1 MSFIEFFPVINPQIL
16 NKLFVCLR
24 EEIKNYYSLIQK
36 NFYEEIPYNKEIRKT
51 DIESSKDKIDFLNKY
66 INEKIID
73 KHMKILKL
81 REEIEKEKE
90 IKNKLEKKSKKID
103 DIINKGKKILIKDL
117 PYFEK
122 LSEYSNKKLKIAKLS
137 SLDLINLTLRLSQQS
152 KAPPGAFDYLN
163 NMVAAGLIDDSQNNF
178 NIFSYYIKNKNRYLY
193 PYPNVLELKNS
204 ILRYDYS
211 EENRLKPPILIYPNP
226 DSFDSEGNII
236 ANKGSLIKLKYPSE
250 NPIIGLFFK
259 YSKDPNIA
267 PSSFSGQEY
276 KEFSLPDLDKD
287 CIFKVCSCKKGYKD
301 SKIITFKFVINNEK
315 EEILAQKEA
324 GVKAKLDQIG
334 KERNRLDSVGLQ
346 FGSQLSSGFNDSPHN
361 YVNQG
366 TSSYHPAYF
375 NPDDANDD
383 DNDDEFSI

>member
-1 MSFIEFFPVINPQIL
+1 MSSNDLVPMIN
-16 NKLFVCLR
+16 CLK
-24 EEIKNYYSLIQK
+24 EEIKNYYSLIRKYFNEKIPQK
-36 NFYEEIPYNKEIRKT
+36 KEIRKL
-51 DIESSKDKIDFLNKY
+51 DIKESKSKIDYLNKY

-73 KHMKILKL
+73 RYMKILKL
-81 REEIEKEKE
+81 KEEIEKEKE

-103 DIINKGKKILIKDL
+103 DFINKGKKILINNL

-122 LSEYSNKKLKIAKLS
+122 LPEYSNKKLKIAKLS
-137 SLDLINLTLRLSQQS
+137 SLDLINLTLRLSQQN
-152 KAPPGAFDYLN
+152 KAPPGAFEYLN
-163 NMVAAGLIDDSQNNF
+163 NKVSSGLIDDSQNNF

-204 ILRYDYS
+204 ILRYDFS

-226 DSFDSEGNII
+226 DSVDSEGNII

-250 NPIIGLFFK
+250 NPIIGIFFK
-259 YSKDPNIA
+259 YSKEPNIA
-267 PSSFSGQEY
+267 PSTFSGQEY

-287 CIFKVCSCKKGYKD
+287 CIFKVCSCKKGFKD

-315 EEILAQKEA
+315 EEILAQKEV
-324 GVKAKLDQIG
+324 GVKAKIDQIG
-334 KERNRLDSVGLQ
+334 KERNRIENVGIQ
-346 FGSQLSSGFNDSPHN
+346 FGSLQSSGMNDSPHN

>member
-1 MSFIEFFPVINPQIL
+1 MSSNELNRMIN
-16 NKLFVCLR
+16 CLK
-24 EEIKNYYSLIQK
+24 EEMNNYYSLIRKYFNEKIPQK
-36 NFYEEIPYNKEIRKT
+36 KEIRKL
-51 DIESSKDKIDFLNKY
+51 DIKESKSKIDFLNKY
-66 INEKIID
+66 INDKIID
-73 KHMKILKL
+73 RYMKILKL
-81 REEIEKEKE
+81 KEEIEKEKE

-193 PYPNVLELKNS
+193 PYPNTLELKNS
-204 ILRYDYS
+204 ILRYDFS

-226 DSFDSEGNII
+226 DSIDSEGNII

-250 NPIIGLFFK
+250 NPIIGIFFK
-259 YSKDPNIA
+259 YSKDLNIA
-267 PSSFSGQEY
+267 PSTFSGQEY

>member
-1 MSFIEFFPVINPQIL
+1 MSSNELNRIIN
-16 NKLFVCLR
+16 CLK
-24 EEIKNYYSLIQK
+24 EEMNNYYSLIRKYFNEKIPQK
-36 NFYEEIPYNKEIRKT
+36 KEIRKI
-51 DIESSKDKIDFLNKY
+51 DIKESKSRIDFLNKY

>member
-1 MSFIEFFPVINPQIL
+1 MSSNELNRMINSL
-16 NKLFVCLR
+16 K
-24 EEIKNYYSLIQK
+24 EEMNNYYSLIRKYFNEKIPQK
-36 NFYEEIPYNKEIRKT
+36 KEIRKI
-51 DIESSKDKIDFLNKY
+51 DIKESKSRIDYLNKY

-73 KHMKILKL
+73 KHMKILKY

>member
-1 MSFIEFFPVINPQIL
+1 MSSNELNRMIN
-16 NKLFVCLR
+16 CLK
-24 EEIKNYYSLIQK
+24 EEMNNYYSLIRKFFNEKIPQK
-36 NFYEEIPYNKEIRKT
+36 KEIRKI
-51 DIESSKDKIDFLNKY
+51 DIKESKSRIDFLNKY

-163 NMVAAGLIDDSQNNF
+163 NMVSAGLIDDSQNNF

>member
-81 REEIEKEKE
+81 KEEIEKENE

-383 DNDDEFSI
+383 DNDYEFSI

>member
-1 MSFIEFFPVINPQIL
+1 MSSNELNRMIN
-16 NKLFVCLR
+16 CLK
-24 EEIKNYYSLIQK
+24 EEMNNYYSLIRKYFNEKIPQK
-36 NFYEEIPYNKEIRKT
+36 KEIRKI
-51 DIESSKDKIDFLNKY
+51 DIKESKSRIDFLNKY

-137 SLDLINLTLRLSQQS
+137 SLDLINFTLRLSQQS

-163 NMVAAGLIDDSQNNF
+163 NMVSAGLIDDSQNNF

>member
-1 MSFIEFFPVINPQIL
+1 MSSNELNRMINSL
-16 NKLFVCLR
+16 K
-24 EEIKNYYSLIQK
+24 EEMNNYYSLIRKYFNEKIPQK
-36 NFYEEIPYNKEIRKT
+36 KEIRKI
-51 DIESSKDKIDFLNKY
+51 DIKESKSRIDFLNKY

-163 NMVAAGLIDDSQNNF
+163 NMVSAGLIDDSQNNF

>member
-1 MSFIEFFPVINPQIL
+1 MSSNELNRMIN
-16 NKLFVCLR
+16 CLK
-24 EEIKNYYSLIQK
+24 EEMNNYYSLIRKYFNEKIPQK
-36 NFYEEIPYNKEIRKT
+36 KEIRKI
-51 DIESSKDKIDFLNKY
+51 DIKESKSRIDYLNKY

>member
-1 MSFIEFFPVINPQIL
+1 MSSNELNRMIN
-16 NKLFVCLR
+16 CLK
-24 EEIKNYYSLIQK
+24 EEMNNYYSLIRKYFNEKIPQK
-36 NFYEEIPYNKEIRKT
+36 KEIRKI
-51 DIESSKDKIDFLNKY
+51 DIKESKSRIDYLNKY

-193 PYPNVLELKNS
+193 PYPNILELKNS

>member
-1 MSFIEFFPVINPQIL
+1 MSSNELNRMIN
-16 NKLFVCLR
+16 CLK
-24 EEIKNYYSLIQK
+24 EEMNNYYSLIRKYFNEKIPQK
-36 NFYEEIPYNKEIRKT
+36 KEIRKIDT
-51 DIESSKDKIDFLNKY
+51 KESKSRIDFLNKY

-137 SLDLINLTLRLSQQS
+137 SLDLINLTLRLSQQN
-152 KAPPGAFDYLN
+152 KAPPGAFEYLN
-163 NMVAAGLIDDSQNNF
+163 NKVSSGLIDDSQNNF

-204 ILRYDYS
+204 ILRYDFS

-226 DSFDSEGNII
+226 DSVDSEGNII

-250 NPIIGLFFK
+250 NPIIGIFFK
-259 YSKDPNIA
+259 YSKEPNIA
-267 PSSFSGQEY
+267 PSTFSGQEY

-287 CIFKVCSCKKGYKD
+287 CIFKVCSCKKGFKD

-315 EEILAQKEA
+315 EEILAQKEV
-324 GVKAKLDQIG
+324 GVKAKIDQIG
-334 KERNRLDSVGLQ
+334 KERNRIENVGIQ
-346 FGSQLSSGFNDSPHN
+346 FGSLQSSGMNDSPHN

>member
-1 MSFIEFFPVINPQIL
+1 MSSNELNRMIN
-16 NKLFVCLR
+16 CLK
-24 EEIKNYYSLIQK
+24 EEMNNYYSLIRKCFNEKIPQK
-36 NFYEEIPYNKEIRKT
+36 KEIRKI
-51 DIESSKDKIDFLNKY
+51 DIKESKSRIDFLNKY

-163 NMVAAGLIDDSQNNF
+163 NMVSAGLIDDSQNNF

-226 DSFDSEGNII
+226 NSFDSEGNII

>member
-1 MSFIEFFPVINPQIL
+1 MSSNELNRMINSL
-16 NKLFVCLR
+16 K
-24 EEIKNYYSLIQK
+24 EEMNNYYSLIRKYFNEKIPQK
-36 NFYEEIPYNKEIRKT
+36 KEIRKI
-51 DIESSKDKIDFLNKY
+51 DIKESKSRIDFLNKY

-73 KHMKILKL
+73 KHIKILKL

>member
-1 MSFIEFFPVINPQIL
+1 MSSNELNRMIN
-16 NKLFVCLR
+16 CLK
-24 EEIKNYYSLIQK
+24 EEMNNYYSLLRKYFNEKIPQK
-36 NFYEEIPYNKEIRKT
+36 KEIRKI
-51 DIESSKDKIDFLNKY
+51 DIKESKSRIDFLNKY

>member
-1 MSFIEFFPVINPQIL
+1 MSSNDLDPMIN
-16 NKLFVCLR
+16 CLK
-24 EEIKNYYSLIQK
+24 EEIKNYYSLIRKYFNEKIPQK
-36 NFYEEIPYNKEIRKT
+36 KEIRKL
-51 DIESSKDKIDFLNKY
+51 DIKESKSKIDYLNKY

-73 KHMKILKL
+73 RYMKILKL
-81 REEIEKEKE
+81 KEEIEKEKG

-103 DIINKGKKILIKDL
+103 DVINKGKKILINNL

-122 LSEYSNKKLKIAKLS
+122 LPEYSNKKLKIAKLS
-137 SLDLINLTLRLSQQS
+137 SLDLINLTLRLSQQN
-152 KAPPGAFDYLN
+152 KAPPGAFEYLN
-163 NMVAAGLIDDSQNNF
+163 NKVSSGLIDDSQNNF

-204 ILRYDYS
+204 ILRYDFS

-226 DSFDSEGNII
+226 DSVDSEGNII

-250 NPIIGLFFK
+250 NPIIGIFFK
-259 YSKDPNIA
+259 YSKEPNIA
-267 PSSFSGQEY
+267 PSTFSGQEY

-287 CIFKVCSCKKGYKD
+287 CIFKVCSCKKGFKD

-315 EEILAQKEA
+315 EEILAQKEV
-324 GVKAKLDQIG
+324 GVKAKIDQIG
-334 KERNRLDSVGLQ
+334 KERNRIENVGIQ
-346 FGSQLSSGFNDSPHN
+346 FGSLQSSGMNDSPHN

>member
-1 MSFIEFFPVINPQIL
+1 MSSNELNRMIN
-16 NKLFVCLR
+16 CLK
-24 EEIKNYYSLIQK
+24 EEMNNYYSLIRKYFNEKIPQK
-36 NFYEEIPYNKEIRKT
+36 KEIRKI
-51 DIESSKDKIDFLNKY
+51 DIKESKSRIDFLNKY

-81 REEIEKEKE
+81 KEEIEKENE

>member
-1 MSFIEFFPVINPQIL
+1 MSSSDLIPLINL
-16 NKLFVCLR
+16 LK
-24 EEIKNYYSLIQK
+24 EEIKNHYILLQK
-36 NFYEEIPYNKEIRKT
+36 NYHEKIDHKIEIRKEE
-51 DIESSKDKIDFLNKY
+51 IEETKTKIEFLNQYIKENIDKY
-66 INEKIID
+66 I
-73 KHMKILKL
+73 KL
-81 REEIEKEKE
+81 RREIEKEKE

-193 PYPNVLELKNS
+193 PYPNILELKNS

>member
-1 MSFIEFFPVINPQIL
+1 MSSNELNRMINSL
-16 NKLFVCLR
+16 K
-24 EEIKNYYSLIQK
+24 EEMNNYYSLIRKYFNEKIPQK
-36 NFYEEIPYNKEIRKT
+36 KEIRKI
-51 DIESSKDKIDFLNKY
+51 DMKESKSRIDYLNKY

-137 SLDLINLTLRLSQQS
+137 SIDLINLTLRLSQQS

>member
-1 MSFIEFFPVINPQIL
+1 MSFTEFFPVINPQIL

-36 NFYEEIPYNKEIRKT
+36 NFYEEIPYNKEIRKI

-66 INEKIID
+66 INANID

-81 REEIEKEKE
+81 KEEIEKENE

>member
-1 MSFIEFFPVINPQIL
+1 MSSNELNRMIN
-16 NKLFVCLR
+16 CLK
-24 EEIKNYYSLIQK
+24 EEMNNYYSLIRKYFNEKIPQK
-36 NFYEEIPYNKEIRKT
+36 KEIRKI
-51 DIESSKDKIDFLNKY
+51 DIKESKSRIDFLNKY

-346 FGSQLSSGFNDSPHN
+346 FGSQLSSGLNDSPHN

>member
-1 MSFIEFFPVINPQIL
+1 MSFIEFFPVINSQAL

-51 DIESSKDKIDFLNKY
+51 DIESSKNKIDFLNKY
-66 INEKIID
+66 INANID

-81 REEIEKEKE
+81 KEEIEKENE

-163 NMVAAGLIDDSQNNF
+163 NMVSAGLIDDSQNNF

>member
-1 MSFIEFFPVINPQIL
+1 MSSNELNRMIN
-16 NKLFVCLR
+16 CLK
-24 EEIKNYYSLIQK
+24 EEMNNYYSLIRKYFNEKIPQK
-36 NFYEEIPYNKEIRKT
+36 KEIRKI
-51 DIESSKDKIDFLNKY
+51 DIKESKSRIDFLNKY

>member
-1 MSFIEFFPVINPQIL
+1 MSSSDLIPLINL
-16 NKLFVCLR
+16 LK
-24 EEIKNYYSLIQK
+24 EEIKNHYILLQK
-36 NFYEEIPYNKEIRKT
+36 NYHEKIPQKREIRKR
-51 DIESSKDKIDFLNKY
+51 DIQESKSKIDFLNQHIKLNLEKY
-66 INEKIID
+66 IRIIKI
-73 KHMKILKL
+73 
-81 REEIEKEKE
+81 RREIEKEKE

-103 DIINKGKKILIKDL
+103 DFINKGKKILINDL
-117 PYFEK
+117 PYFDK
-122 LSEYSNKKLKIAKLS
+122 LPEYANKKLKIATLS
-137 SLDLINLTLRLSQQS
+137 PLDLINLTLRLSQQN
-152 KAPPGAFDYLN
+152 KAPPGGAQYLN
-163 NMVAAGLIDDSQNNF
+163 EIVNLGLNNERQNDF
-178 NIFSYYIKNKNRYLY
+178 NLFYYYINNKNRYLY
-193 PYPNVLELKNS
+193 PFPGPLELKNS
-204 ILRYDYS
+204 VLRYDYS

>member
-1 MSFIEFFPVINPQIL
+1 
-16 NKLFVCLR
+16 
-24 EEIKNYYSLIQK
+24 
-36 NFYEEIPYNKEIRKT
+36 
-51 DIESSKDKIDFLNKY
+51 
-66 INEKIID
+66 
-73 KHMKILKL
+73 MKILKY

-163 NMVAAGLIDDSQNNF
+163 NMVSAGLIDDSQNNF

-324 GVKAKLDQIG
+324 GIKAKLDQIG

>member
-1 MSFIEFFPVINPQIL
+1 MSSNELNRMIN
-16 NKLFVCLR
+16 CLK
-24 EEIKNYYSLIQK
+24 EEMNNYYSLIRKYFNEKIPQK
-36 NFYEEIPYNKEIRKT
+36 KEIRKIDT
-51 DIESSKDKIDFLNKY
+51 KESKSRIDFLNKY

-163 NMVAAGLIDDSQNNF
+163 NMVSAGLIDDSQNNF

>member
-1 MSFIEFFPVINPQIL
+1 MSSNELNRMINSL
-16 NKLFVCLR
+16 K
-24 EEIKNYYSLIQK
+24 EEMNNYYSLTRKYFNEKIPQK
-36 NFYEEIPYNKEIRKT
+36 KEIRKI
-51 DIESSKDKIDFLNKY
+51 DIKESKSRIDFLNKY

-163 NMVAAGLIDDSQNNF
+163 NMVSAGLIDDSQNNF

>member
-1 MSFIEFFPVINPQIL
+1 MSSNELNRMIN
-16 NKLFVCLR
+16 CLK
-24 EEIKNYYSLIQK
+24 EEMNNYYSLLRKYFNEKIPQK
-36 NFYEEIPYNKEIRKT
+36 KEIRKI
-51 DIESSKDKIDFLNKY
+51 DIKESKSRIDFLNKY

-193 PYPNVLELKNS
+193 PYPNILELKNS

>member
-1 MSFIEFFPVINPQIL
+1 MSSNELNRMINSL
-16 NKLFVCLR
+16 K
-24 EEIKNYYSLIQK
+24 EEMNNYFSLIRKYFNEKIPQK
-36 NFYEEIPYNKEIRKT
+36 KEIRKI
-51 DIESSKDKIDFLNKY
+51 DIKESKSRIDFLNKY

-193 PYPNVLELKNS
+193 PYPNILELKNS

>member
-66 INEKIID
+66 INANID

-81 REEIEKEKE
+81 KEEIEKEKE

-267 PSSFSGQEY
+267 PSTFSGQEY